1 MIETTEILTF
11 IRVLGLAVAGA
22 SAFWGSIFLVFSRRA
37 KEGRESALWQG
48 IAQKLLLIF
57 FPAFFLYAVAWA
69 ILAVTFCAF
78 CAIGHE
84 GIAVAET
91 PAGFAN
97 AMLQQYPV
105 FLALVLIATVYL
117 GGLFFAKK
125 LFLSHLAVFYGVSFA
140 LISAIL
146 LYPWA
151 SYEFEN
157 TRHHISA
164 ALHSWHPVF
173 TLGSVIVVDFL
184 FLALKFNLRPFLKQI
199 FPLITAG
206 IWLGLGLDFLN
217 SSLIFREAFSPEA
230 RILFMQTLLG
240 IIIINGVLLSGPIAR
255 AIISFQERM
264 RRERLPSTLRSVAGI
279 SGSISITAWTSNYAL
294 DGFRSLTL
302 PYWQL
307 VLLYLCFV
315 GIILLSRGM
324 IEKFLERY
332 AEN

>member
-1 MIETTEILTF
+1 MIEVTEILTF
-11 IRVLGLAVAGA
+11 TRVLGLAVAGA

-37 KEGRESALWQG
+37 KEVRESALWQG
-48 IAQKLLLIF
+48 IAQKLLLLF
-57 FPAFFLYAVAWA
+57 FPALFLYAMAWVM
-69 ILAVTFCAF
+69 LATTLCAF

-91 PAGFAN
+91 PTGLTIAAL
-97 AMLQQYPV
+97 AQYPV

-117 GGLFFAKK
+117 GGLFFARK
-125 LFLSHLAVFYGVSFA
+125 LFLSHLAMFYGVSFV
-140 LISAIL
+140 LISAML
-146 LYPWA
+146 LYPWT
-151 SYEFEN
+151 SYEFEI

-164 ALHSWHPVF
+164 ALHGWHPVF

-184 FLALKFNLRPFLKQI
+184 FMALKFNLRPFLKQI
-199 FPLITAG
+199 FPLITTG

-217 SSLIFREAFSPEA
+217 SSLIFREAFFPEA

-255 AIISFQERM
+255 SIISFQERM
-264 RRERLPSTLRSVAGI
+264 RGGHLPSTLKRVAGI
-279 SGSISITAWTSNYAL
+279 SGSVSITAWTSNYAL

-307 VLLYLCFV
+307 ALFYLCFV
-315 GIILLSRGM
+315 GIILLSRGV

-332 AEN
+332 AGN